1 MELNNDNRWKTRQ
14 ELTYALMD
22 LLRKW
27 VNLIFLYLTRLDLI
41 TYTNMSTINLLILS
55 TAISH

>member
-1 MELNNDNRWKTRQ
+1 MNQMELNNDNRWKTRQ

-27 VNLIFLYLTRLDLI
+27 VI
-41 TYTNMSTINLLILS
+41 
-55 TAISH
+55 